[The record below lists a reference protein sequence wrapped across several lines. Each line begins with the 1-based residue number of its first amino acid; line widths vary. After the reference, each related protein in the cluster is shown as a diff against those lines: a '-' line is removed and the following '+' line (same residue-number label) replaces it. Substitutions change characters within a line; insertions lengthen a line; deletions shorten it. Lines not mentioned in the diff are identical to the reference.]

1 MHVLRAFGQGV
12 KKSSTPNPLLSKH
25 EDKRLKVHED
35 THEIALRDGGLRF
48 DEAKVYYNLN
58 ENLSFELSEQQ
69 LLRDTIYALQA
80 SHRNTFAFK

>member
-1 MHVLRAFGQGV
+1 MDVLRVLDQGV
-12 KKSSTPNPLLSKH
+12 KKSSTPNAPLANH
-25 EDKRLKVHED
+25 ENKSLAVHED
-35 THEIALRDGGLRF
+35 AHEVALRDGGLRF

-80 SHRNTFAFK
+80 SG